1 MKIYRVVLTP
11 TSSIDEIPASDRLF
25 GAICWGIRA
34 VYSEKN
40 LCEILDRFDG
50 DDPAFV
56 LSSSFPMLKN
66 DGKAVHFYPMLCLP
80 GPGLCGLKGI
90 ARECSESGLAF
101 KVALTRAVE
110 HWERF
115 SKARFVSHTVTER
128 FLVDGNLEG
137 AFKDYHSGGAVKL
150 VSQDL
155 LMSQE
160 DYALIFGDGRPP
172 RLQSTE
178 ITQRNRI
185 DRLLNSTGGAGEL
198 YYTTDTRLRIGPEG
212 PRLIL
217 HFLLK
222 TSDVDFLRP
231 VFRWLAD
238 TGIGGNRTSG
248 KNHFS
253 LSEPEE
259 ANVPDASGNVF
270 FTLSRCLPKSG
281 EEPLMYNLLP
291 RRNRLES
298 SHFRGPNI
306 NIWKRKVIY
315 FREGSCF
322 RYHDRKQYYGRVQEV
337 IKVDDRS
344 IRQNGLAFPIFGS
357 ADERNEAED

>member
-1 MKIYRVVLTP
+1 MKTYRVILTP

-34 VYSEKN
+34 VHSENK
-40 LCEILDRFDG
+40 LCGILDRFDG

-56 LSSSFPMLKN
+56 LSSSFPILER
-66 DGKAVHFYPMLCLP
+66 DGKTVYFYPMLCLP
-80 GPGLCGLKGI
+80 GPGLRSLKGI
-90 ARECSESGLAF
+90 ARECSESDLAF
-101 KVALTRAVE
+101 KIALTRAVE
-110 HWERF
+110 RWKRLC
-115 SKARFVSHTVTER
+115 KARFVSHAVTER

-137 AFKDYHSGGAVKL
+137 AFKDYNSGGAVKL
-150 VSQDL
+150 VSEDL

-160 DYALIFGDGRPP
+160 DHSLIIGDEKPP

-198 YYTTDTRLRIGPEG
+198 YYTSDTRLRTGPDG
-212 PRLIL
+212 PRLML
-217 HFLLK
+217 HFLVK
-222 TSDVDFLRP
+222 TSDVDLLKP

-238 TGIGGNRTSG
+238 TGIGGNRSSG

-259 ANVPDASGNVF
+259 AQVPDASGNVF
-270 FTLSRCLPKSG
+270 FTLSRCLPKSC
-281 EEPLMYNLLP
+281 ENPLMYNLLP

-298 SHFRGPNI
+298 SHFRGSNI
-306 NIWKRKVIY
+306 NIWKRKIIY

-322 RYHDRKQYYGRVQEV
+322 RCHDRKEYYGRVQGV
-337 IKVDDRS
+337 IKVGDRR

-357 ADERNEAED
+357 GGKVCEAED